1 MILFNQS
8 HCSILSSPCHIAYS
22 VLRTYCVHLP
32 SVDRDVH
39 WTVHPLELIDK
50 RLLHTYTRARDEPER
65 TGCMFVGSA
74 RDGSTASSTLLVWLF
89 CCCMTITACSSRGWS
104 SMIYPPTISNV
115 VSLVTMVSVPSIRL
129 IVPVKLIFF
138 LLKERFD
145 PLRQFQWIKRVTLP
159 QLLGFTP

>member
-1 MILFNQS
+1 
-8 HCSILSSPCHIAYS
+8 
-22 VLRTYCVHLP
+22 
-32 SVDRDVH
+32 
-39 WTVHPLELIDK
+39 
-50 RLLHTYTRARDEPER
+50 
-65 TGCMFVGSA
+65 
-74 RDGSTASSTLLVWLF
+74 
-89 CCCMTITACSSRGWS
+89 
-104 SMIYPPTISNV
+104 MIYPPTISNV